1 MAMQR
6 KRVILTGAYFGRS
19 MAVGDWWFQ
28 DGVLDYS
35 LDSSQWGP
43 LLNKLRFWAGF
54 EIGTPEYFEGLQV
67 TFRILTDDG
76 RPRALEIAAR
86 ITEELEKHGYNSVPQ
101 TAEPR
106 SPTGVLGH
114 LFKSEQRDNALAGVS
129 DLLGTNPA
137 PARSTGA
144 SPEPDSGPEVPA
156 ASPAEAA
163 IPAQSEKLKEALA
176 MIDPTD
182 DELWTREGAPKI
194 AAVEDFYEGNDLTRK
209 LIEEVWPGFG
219 RKNAAEIWGEPSEQA
234 TG

>member
-1 MAMQR
+1 MQR
-6 KRVILTGAYFGRS
+6 KRVILTGANFGRS
-19 MAVGDWWFQ
+19 MAIGDWWFQ

-35 LDSSQWGP
+35 LDSTQWGP

-54 EIGTPEYFEGLQV
+54 ELGTSEYFKGLQV
-67 TFRILTDDG
+67 TFRILSDDG
-76 RPRALEIAAR
+76 RPRALEIAVR
-86 ITEELEKHGYNSVPQ
+86 IKEELEKHGYSSVPE
-101 TAEPR
+101 AEEPR
-106 SPTGVLGH
+106 SPDGVLGH
-114 LFKSEQRDNALAGVS
+114 LFESKQRDDTLAGVS
-129 DLLGTNPA
+129 DLLGTNKA
-137 PARSTGA
+137 TGGDPRT
-144 SPEPDSGPEVPA
+144 SPEPDSRPELPP

-163 IPAQSEKLKEALA
+163 IPAQAGRLKEALA

>member
-6 KRVILTGAYFGRS
+6 KRIILTGAYFGRS
-19 MAVGDWWFQ
+19 MAIGDWWFQ

-54 EIGTPEYFEGLQV
+54 EIGTPEYFKGLQI

-76 RPRALEIAAR
+76 RPRALEIAGR
-86 ITEELEKHGYNSVPQ
+86 ITKELERHGYDPIPK
-101 TAEPR
+101 AEEPR
-106 SPTGVLGH
+106 SPDGVLGH
-114 LFKSEQRDNALAGVS
+114 LFADEQRDDSLAGVS
-129 DLLGTNPA
+129 DLLGTNKTPPRSSGESPA
-137 PARSTGA
+137 A
-144 SPEPDSGPEVPA
+144 DSGPAVPA

-163 IPAQSEKLKEALA
+163 IPAQAGRLKEALA
-176 MIDPTD
+176 MIDPTN

-194 AAVEDFYEGNDLTRK
+194 AAVEELYEGNDLTRK
-209 LIEEVWPGFG
+209 LIEEVWPGFK
-219 RKNAAEIWGEPSEQA
+219 RTAAAEIWGEPSEQA